1 MIEERSSLHRLLFV
15 SMVATGIFYSSCAVA
30 LVEVK
35 SEVLNPP
42 EAAKRSV
49 AVIPDPY
56 MDDLTVANKLADL
69 VRKEMSQ
76 SGFRLS
82 PSQDQA
88 ELVVIPHLIASAAT
102 AGERPAK
109 PANPVPRINLINPSI
124 GEPGMMQNGGPLGEL
139 PPVEARPALPL
150 PQDQIELQI
159 LAVQQ
164 DVWHRAL
171 NINQLRIPQVWRISV
186 QVPTYFTPKGKELT
200 AEMVEAAGPRF
211 VQIAK
216 Q

>member
-1 MIEERSSLHRLLFV
+1 MIEERSSLHHLV
-15 SMVATGIFYSSCAVA
+15 CASAVA
-30 LVEVK
+30 IALLYSGCATTPVAVK

-49 AVIPDPY
+49 AVIADPY
-56 MDDLTVANKLADL
+56 MDDPVLANKLVDL

-76 SGFRLS
+76 RGFRLS
-82 PSQDQA
+82 PSENQA
-88 ELVVIPHLIASAAT
+88 ELVVIPHLVASDT
-102 AGERPAK
+102 ASLERPAK
-109 PANPVPRINLINPSI
+109 PANPVPRINLINTNI
-124 GEPGMMQNGGPLGEL
+124 GEPGMMQTGGGFDEL
-139 PPVEARPALPL
+139 PPVETTQPAV
-150 PQDQIELQI
+150 PQDQAELQI

-171 NINQLRIPQVWRISV
+171 NIDQLRIPQVWRISV

-211 VQIAK
+211 AQIAK

>member
-56 MDDLTVANKLADL
+56 MDDLTLANKLVDL
-69 VRKEMSQ
+69 VGKEMSRR
-76 SGFRLS
+76 GFRLS
-82 PSQDQA
+82 PSENQA

-102 AGERPAK
+102 SGEKPAK
-109 PANPVPRINLINPSI
+109 PANPAPRINLINPNI
-124 GEPGMMQNGGPLGEL
+124 GEAGMMQNGGGFADP
-139 PPVEARPALPL
+139 PPVEVQPAVASY
-150 PQDQIELQI
+150 QVELQI

-211 VQIAK
+211 GEIAGK
-216 Q
+216 